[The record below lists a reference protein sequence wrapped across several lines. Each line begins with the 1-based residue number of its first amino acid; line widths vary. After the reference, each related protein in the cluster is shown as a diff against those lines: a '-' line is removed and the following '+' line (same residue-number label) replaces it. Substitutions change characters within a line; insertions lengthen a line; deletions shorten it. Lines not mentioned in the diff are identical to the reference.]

1 MDWSLMKRRLGQG
14 NALALR
20 EIKPR
25 SYLVYIKS
33 LSQKGGEGWWRGSR
47 AQEEMG
53 EVAGSGEVWS
63 KGRDI
68 YGKAWTSR
76 GLPGGG
82 RGGSGTKVLQT
93 HA

>member
-20 EIKPR
+20 EINPP
-25 SYLVYIKS
+25 SYLVYLRS
-33 LSQKGGEGWWRGSR
+33 LSQKGGGGWSRGSR
-47 AQEEMG
+47 AQKEMG

-63 KGRDI
+63 KGRNI

-76 GLPGGG
+76 GRPKGWGWG
-82 RGGSGTKVLQT
+82 DKEVLQT
-93 HA
+93 HT